1 MTTNNKLLFLWI
13 RCSMAPTVCDDEDHD
28 LSGEEYFIKYLNP
41 ESTVQ
46 IDGTQTFKQSVKDVL
61 IHNVQPHLNFKLNVV
76 ESAGN
81 VVIHDI
87 HQGGG
92 IIKCMTSQSTY

>member
-1 MTTNNKLLFLWI
+1 MNNKLLFLWI
-13 RCSMAPTVCDDEDHD
+13 RCIMAPTVCDDDA

-46 IDGTQTFKQSVKDVL
+46 IDGTQTFKESVKNVL
-61 IHNVQPHLNFKLNVV
+61 TQNVQPHLDFSLRFV
-76 ESAGN
+76 ESGGN